1 MILVADDAF
10 GTREPYEVPV
20 IFPSLL
26 GKHSPMTVTTSDR
39 FSDILGKKVVP
50 SMKKIEGRRRTATIP
65 LSMIA
70 LDFSPIRC
78 RL

>member
-10 GTREPYEVPV
+10 GTWEPYEVPV
-20 IFPSLL
+20 TFPSLL
-26 GKHSPMTVTTSDR
+26 GKHSPRTVTTSYR
-39 FSDILGKKVVP
+39 FSDILQKKLIP
-50 SMKKIEGRRRTATIP
+50 SMKKIEGRRKTATIP
-65 LSMIA
+65 LSMIV